1 MVSTTNT
8 CTPAAEPESLK
19 HLFSYLVNSIDT
31 AAVLPVA
38 LSRKLLTERQRSECY
53 NETEQYKKAEMFV
66 GYIQRAVN
74 ADYTNYHIFVKTL
87 QETDQAKIASR
98 LRG

>member
-1 MVSTTNT
+1 MRLSST
-8 CTPAAEPESLK
+8 
-19 HLFSYLVNSIDT
+19 
-31 AAVLPVA
+31 
-38 LSRKLLTERQRSECY
+38 
-53 NETEQYKKAEMFV
+53 KKAEMFV